1 MMIVGPVC
9 CIATVTDKFIRCKI
23 KAQYFAGLRNAK
35 RLHIIH
41 FKNRLQ
47 LKFVLRSAKFS
58 VCVKNQFPFSIW
70 G

>member
-1 MMIVGPVC
+1 
-9 CIATVTDKFIRCKI
+9 
-23 KAQYFAGLRNAK
+23 
-35 RLHIIH
+35 
-41 FKNRLQ
+41 LQ